1 MIAARRFDQ
10 FVVAFIEQYRKDQL
24 EKTRWE
30 YWLHRV
36 FDKSYQE
43 YVDSLGMKPSSA
55 APAKDE
61 QIKAVRRS
69 YEILNGF
76 SSAKKVGENGGIQ
89 ASWHDSD

>member
-1 MIAARRFDQ
+1 MIATGRFDQ
-10 FVVAFIEQYRKDQL
+10 FVVSFIEQYRKDQL

-30 YWLHRV
+30 YWLHKV

-43 YVDSLGMKPSSA
+43 YIDSLGMKPSSA

-61 QIKAVRRS
+61 QIKAVRKS
-69 YEILNGF
+69 YEILNVF

-89 ASWHDSD
+89 AFRHDSG

>member
-1 MIAARRFDQ
+1 MIASCRFDQ

-76 SSAKKVGENGGIQ
+76 SVSGKVGDDGDISKSSER
-89 ASWHDSD
+89 